1 MKLTLT
7 REETPTSTKVTV
19 EWDKDMFYMACL
31 LVGIFMVGSGFI
43 KFIEM
48 ML

>member
-7 REETPTSTKVTV
+7 REETPTTTKITV
-19 EWDKDMFYMACL
+19 EWDKDMFYVLCWM
-31 LVGIFMVGSGFI
+31 VGIFMVGSGFI
-43 KFIEM
+43 KFFEM

>member
-19 EWDKDMFYMACL
+19 EWDKDMFYIACL